1 VTQIRKFLV
10 ALATAAS
17 TAAALGLLPEDVN
30 KWVAVVLAGL
40 GTIGVYA
47 VEERASVMALFNGE
61 RRRLYPIVEQPPTT
75 SNGTTNTVTWTV
87 TTYKPNP
94 FHGTSRIMFAVDEW
108 GHRNLGRFHRPFL
121 GWLCDAWERRNG
133 GPT

>member
-1 VTQIRKFLV
+1 MERTGEQVTQIRKFLV

-47 VEERASVMALFNGE
+47 VKN
-61 RRRLYPIVEQPPTT
+61 EQ
-75 SNGTTNTVTWTV
+75 
-87 TTYKPNP
+87 
-94 FHGTSRIMFAVDEW
+94 A
-108 GHRNLGRFHRPFL
+108 
-121 GWLCDAWERRNG
+121 
-133 GPT
+133 